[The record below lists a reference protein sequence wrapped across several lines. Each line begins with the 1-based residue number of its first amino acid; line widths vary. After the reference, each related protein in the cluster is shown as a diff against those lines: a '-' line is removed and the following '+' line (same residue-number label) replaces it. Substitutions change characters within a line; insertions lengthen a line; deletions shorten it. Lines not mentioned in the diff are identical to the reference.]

1 MPEISEIGA
10 AIAEAYEGV
19 ADVERFRPG
28 DRVRLL
34 ALEAALSNLNDRAS
48 LARVSAS
55 GDDSEAASAA
65 RQLADGSWYYPKLF
79 ATLDG
84 AGDNTVAGDTIEL
97 QATQWT
103 ETGVTLRG
111 GRVYSMPDV
120 NLVNCELTFS
130 GSTETGPLVIR
141 GRPTIRRTDSA
152 LVSLLVED
160 AEYEFELMDIDDQNL
175 ASTLPIVSVQRSH
188 GQCMFRDVIT
198 AYRCALDIDA
208 QWDDVAVGKF
218 ADWRGRSMKSTY
230 GVVNVGSISN
240 LLARVERGTK
250 ARFWLDEAHSENNI
264 LFGIGALSDPPS
276 AIETR
281 LEIHS
286 GKLTGAKEAFVY
298 YGRAGTNDS
307 YHVEI
312 GSSAAVLTDSAALT
326 HRLNTPGEMTIAARG
341 VALVSALPHG
351 EVEGPTYGQFIVSGV
366 A

>member
-111 GRVYSMPDV
+111 GRVYNMPDV
-120 NLVNCELTFS
+120 NLVNCEMTFS

-141 GRPTIRRTDSA
+141 GKPTIRRTDS
-152 LVSLLVED
+152 LSISLLVED
-160 AEYEFELMDIDDQNL
+160 AVYDLDLTDIDDQNL
-175 ASTLPIVSVQRSH
+175 AATGEIVAVRRSH
-188 GQCMFRDVIT
+188 GQGRYRDITT
-198 AYRCALDIDA
+198 AYRCPLNLDA
-208 QWDDVAVGKF
+208 QWDDVAVGRYS
-218 ADWRGRSMKSTY
+218 DWYGRSIKSTY
-230 GVVNVGSISN
+230 ETANTASIVN
-240 LLARVERGTK
+240 LLTTINRGTK
-250 ARFWLDEAHSENNI
+250 ARFWFEDAHSENNV

-286 GKLTGAKEAFVY
+286 GKLTGAQEAFTY
-298 YGRAGTNDS
+298 YGRAGTDDS

-312 GSSAAVLTDSAALT
+312 GSSAAVLTDSSVLT
-326 HRLNTPGEMTIAARG
+326 RRLNTAGGMTIAARG
-341 VALVSALPHG
+341 AALVSALPHS
-351 EVEGPTYGQFIVSGV
+351 EVEGPTYGQFIVSEV